1 MVWCIQKGLIFER
14 KTEVD
19 NLVDL
24 SLLETSKATEDPE
37 ALVWLILYIN
47 CMSWYTI
54 LILCLYKAFT
64 LACDNGCDYLTPF
77 LSLNKW
83 SPVTC
88 FYGFMWKLHF
98 DCEGQLFFV
107 FQQVKETWTCCHV
120 VAMSLVKRNYQLW
133 VNYNILYTVY
143 IWITVSV
150 YCTMYCTYTVVF
162 CKIRSNLVCLSHREV
177 PDSNPGV

>member
-1 MVWCIQKGLIFER
+1 MY
-14 KTEVD
+14 
-19 NLVDL
+19 
-24 SLLETSKATEDPE
+24 PE
-37 ALVWLILYIN
+37 GFDIWEKNWGRQSRRSVSFRDVQSYRGSWSFSVTYLYIN

-98 DCEGQLFFV
+98 DSEGQLFFV